1 MPTGL
6 SICSVILCRV
16 SAASQQKP
24 KERPLKV
31 SAIWFIFFHCL
42 FLHEPIYF
50 AGTYKENER
59 FAKMF
64 WASFFRSV
72 SLDIK
77 YNKLVLIR
85 HNLAR
90 ESSVDNFTLTI
101 CTEDYEVS
109 CDEDMDLINTQL
121 LESFVE
127 PIRSSMMRGGK
138 YWDRLAEIF
147 DQYVGDN
154 ESPIL
159 FAVLNDVT
167 PVLLFKDAGK

>member
-1 MPTGL
+1 
-6 SICSVILCRV
+6 
-16 SAASQQKP
+16 
-24 KERPLKV
+24 
-31 SAIWFIFFHCL
+31 
-42 FLHEPIYF
+42 
-50 AGTYKENER
+50 
-59 FAKMF
+59 MF